1 MDFFLW
7 GYLKNKV
14 YRLNP
19 ATVDEQEEKIERKG
33 LTVSNEIIRNDV
45 KSISQLCLESSGH

>member
-33 LTVSNEIIRNDV
+33 LTVSNEIIRNAV